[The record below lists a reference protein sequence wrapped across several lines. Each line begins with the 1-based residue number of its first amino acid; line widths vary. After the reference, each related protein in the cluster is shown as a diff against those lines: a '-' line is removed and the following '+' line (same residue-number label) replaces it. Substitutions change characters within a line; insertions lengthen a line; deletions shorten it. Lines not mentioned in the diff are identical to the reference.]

1 MVQYDVP
8 ALENTSLDDDDNDD
22 NKNILMVILNV
33 LFLELILCIVL
44 ISEEIKACTL
54 IQPLLPVRTIT
65 VCYYYLHITPPKGY
79 KFYNK
84 IHVKCYFVKLQTH
97 FSQDLFF
104 IGCDIFPQVMVICLH
119 LIKHVL
125 LGLKIY

>member
-1 MVQYDVP
+1 MPGVFWDKVIDFKNGPVVQYDVP

-22 NKNILMVILNV
+22 NKNILMVIRNV

-65 VCYYYLHITPPKGY
+65 VCYYYLLLLLQKRTNFITKY
-79 KFYNK
+79 
-84 IHVKCYFVKLQTH
+84 
-97 FSQDLFF
+97 
-104 IGCDIFPQVMVICLH
+104 M
-119 LIKHVL
+119 
-125 LGLKIY
+125 